1 MRNCNKNVNIT
12 LHEII
17 DEIQL
22 GESTVEIRNAIEIIK
37 FILGFIPVINCITD
51 IYQLVDDVTQAD
63 EAKQIATGAKML
75 SRR

>member
-37 FILGFIPVINCITD
+37 FILGFIPD
-51 IYQLVDDVTQAD
+51 QLYYGYISV
-63 EAKQIATGAKML
+63 G
-75 SRR
+75 

>member
-51 IYQLVDDVTQAD
+51 IYQLVDDVTQA
-63 EAKQIATGAKML
+63 L
-75 SRR
+75 SDDGKISGGVVL